1 MATAKLENINKFSK
15 LGLRR
20 RPTYEE
26 IIGLLDENKTITG
39 KLPNRDATFF
49 RNSPEGS
56 FFDGPNYL
64 EELKDEQERL
74 LLRQMNEMLLRR
86 NVRTAGRTFHTERFR
101 SLPLQSPTIAQAPMQ
116 VDEEGIPQTPQ
127 QPSQPLPSTRLAQ
140 GTRLHAE
147 LEQRRTQAT
156 KRKEETAMT
165 HRGEVFKQVKPTLA
179 EQMLN
184 IQPPRTVPENIPI
197 FSSGDDDLQ
206 PTNVKRKNL
215 NATVPASSSQAPMHA
230 SPEARDARDKSSNPK
245 RNEPETRVEPRG
257 KAGKPKMFKYGTDR
271 ADGTKREGDEPE
283 DKTNRKKSKRTNK
296 NKEKIQK
303 RLEAQMAKEATVN
316 IESDDADD
324 EDTRKGSRVKQSI
337 QKPTIPSRANIQ
349 TIYETL
355 TNAKNKNT
363 ITPEEYK
370 EFHDVFVEFR
380 RAKGKEKSKHTAKA
394 KSIYSKLYPKLKKSY
409 QNSL

>member
-1 MATAKLENINKFSK
+1 MAKVDRYSIY
-15 LGLRR
+15 GLKRK
-20 RPTYEE
+20 PTYEE
-26 IIGLLDENKTITG
+26 IIGIIDESNEKITG

-49 RNSPEGS
+49 KSSPEGS
-56 FFDGPNYL
+56 FFDGADSMEQL
-64 EELKDEQERL
+64 KEEQARL
-74 LLRQMNEMLLRR
+74 LLRQMSELLLRQ
-86 NVRTAGRTFHTERFR
+86 NARTAGRTFHTARIQQ
-101 SLPLQSPTIAQAPMQ
+101 LPTTSPVIS
-116 VDEEGIPQTPQ
+116 
-127 QPSQPLPSTRLAQ
+127 QPSQPMDVDEGMPNQPTQQPPSTRLQQAS
-140 GTRLHAE
+140 HMNAE
-147 LEQRRTQAT
+147 LEQRRSQAM
-156 KRKEETAMT
+156 KRREETAMN
-165 HRGEVFKQVKPTLA
+165 HRGEVFKQSKPTLA
-179 EQMLN
+179 QQILN

-215 NATVPASSSQAPMHA
+215 NATVPASSSQAPQPMNTT
-230 SPEARDARDKSSNPK
+230 SQPK
-245 RNEPETRVEPRG
+245 RGTPETDVEPKG
-257 KAGKPKMFKYGTDR
+257 KAGRPKIKYVDLR
-271 ADGTKREGDEPE
+271 PDAEKREGDEPE